1 MGKTIKL
8 KNDIKLDTQNIR
20 ASSEAG
26 YSMDRYGNFHHLRDT
41 ANDEWEVYDYNSNIR
56 LKFIWET
63 GVLMLGNRQVRGEVV
78 LFTGESNDVTLSDNA
93 ANYTYL
99 EIWYRSN
106 DGSNHQGYTK
116 VYAPQGKQ
124 IVLTYT
130 FYSDYI
136 YNKQSSFYIWNDTI
150 TQQWGVEW
158 YFGSGAAPVI
168 STANNISITRVV
180 GVL

>member
-20 ASSEAG
+20 ASSVAG
-26 YSMDRYGNFHHLRDT
+26 YRMDMYGNFHHLRDT
-41 ANDEWEVYDYNSNIR
+41 ASDEWEVYDSNENIR
-56 LKFIWET
+56 MRFIWET
-63 GVLMLGNRQVRGEVV
+63 GVLKLGNRQVRGEVE
-78 LFTGESNDVTLSDNA
+78 LFSGDTNDVTLSDNA
-93 ANYTYL
+93 SNYTYL

-124 IVLTYT
+124 IVLSYSYFSGYLYT
-130 FYSDYI
+130 
-136 YNKQSSFYIWNDTI
+136 KQSSFYIWNDKI

-158 YFGSGAAPVI
+158 YFGSGGTPTLN
-168 STANNISITRVV
+168 TASNINITRVV